1 MKRQQSVRR
10 LAQAVGGL
18 LLVGSQDRAGS
29 VGRDGTA
36 VVRQL
41 GHSGITLDDLEA
53 IGAARA
59 RALEAVRVLREH
71 KLRRAPA
78 GGVRAHTLV
87 VGPRGCGKSL
97 LAQAIAGQAGV
108 PLFWLAGREV
118 TKLPIGRA
126 AAAVADLFA
135 RAVTSAP
142 CLVLIE
148 DLDVVAQ
155 ADRGR
160 GAELAGAP
168 VVLKQ
173 ILAELDR
180 LGRSD
185 VVVFG
190 TACEPDVLEEAVRGP
205 GRFERQATLE
215 RPDQLGRFQILRLHT
230 SAMKLADDV
239 DLQALAGRTFGAVRA
254 DLARLVREASG
265 LAVLDGRDTL
275 TRADFDAALE
285 RMSAAG
291 VPGSWGVDPG
301 ERELRAYHEAG
312 HAVVALLR
320 DHVAPFERVS
330 ILPSDPGAAAASPW
344 ALRQNGR
351 LHTRRDLLAR
361 VDVLLG
367 GRIAEELVLGDSSTA
382 SGDDLAQATALARA
396 MVTRYGMDAAVG
408 LASLHEA
415 EIAAERD
422 GAAAAVGL
430 PSEETR
436 RLVDRQIRR
445 LLDEAHTRV
454 RDELAAHRPD
464 LNAVGRLLLK
474 VERVERKAVQALVE
488 LGDP

>member
-1 MKRQQSVRR
+1 M
-10 LAQAVGGL
+10 
-18 LLVGSQDRAGS
+18 
-29 VGRDGTA
+29 
-36 VVRQL
+36 
-41 GHSGITLDDLEA
+41 
-53 IGAARA
+53 
-59 RALEAVRVLREH
+59 
-71 KLRRAPA
+71 
-78 GGVRAHTLV
+78 
-87 VGPRGCGKSL
+87 
-97 LAQAIAGQAGV
+97 
-108 PLFWLAGREV
+108 
-118 TKLPIGRA
+118 
-126 AAAVADLFA
+126 
-135 RAVTSAP
+135 
-142 CLVLIE
+142 
-148 DLDVVAQ
+148 
-155 ADRGR
+155 
-160 GAELAGAP
+160 
-168 VVLKQ
+168 
-173 ILAELDR
+173 
-180 LGRSD
+180 
-185 VVVFG
+185 
-190 TACEPDVLEEAVRGP
+190 
-205 GRFERQATLE
+205 
-215 RPDQLGRFQILRLHT
+215 
-230 SAMKLADDV
+230 
-239 DLQALAGRTFGAVRA
+239 
-254 DLARLVREASG
+254 
-265 LAVLDGRDTL
+265 
-275 TRADFDAALE
+275 
-285 RMSAAG
+285 
-291 VPGSWGVDPG
+291 
-301 ERELRAYHEAG
+301 
-312 HAVVALLR
+312 ALLR